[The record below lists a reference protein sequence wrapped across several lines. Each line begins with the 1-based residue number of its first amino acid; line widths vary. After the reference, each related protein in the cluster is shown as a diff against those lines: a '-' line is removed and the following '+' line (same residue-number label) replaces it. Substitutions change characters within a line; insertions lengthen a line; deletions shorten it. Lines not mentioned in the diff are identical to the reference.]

1 MKRRSVSTGALA
13 LVLAVVVGSGLSACE
28 PNTLGAAAVVEDH
41 RITVTEIQ
49 NTLAGVREQREAAG
63 LAPDP
68 GADAARSEVLRRV
81 LDLVFEQAARDLG
94 LVVTDADVKAARDAD
109 ERSDAELGGLA
120 TQSNVNLANLGELFR
135 RFAVEQKI
143 SEAIEKKFPGA
154 SQEQLDMEYGKFLA
168 TTAQSMDIRI
178 NPRYGTFD
186 ALRGQ
191 IAPTQFDFLRAPK
204 K

>member
-1 MKRRSVSTGALA
+1 MKRSLSRGAVA
-13 LVLAVVVGSGLSACE
+13 LVLAVVAGSGLSACE
-28 PNTLGAAAVVEDH
+28 PNTLGAAAVVEDQ

-68 GADAARSEVLRRV
+68 GADAARTEVLRRV
-81 LDLVFEQAARDLG
+81 LDLVFEKAVRDLG
-94 LVVTDADVKAARDAD
+94 IVVTDADVQATRDAD

-120 TQSNVNLANLGELFR
+120 TESNVNLEDLGELFR
-135 RFAVEQKI
+135 RFTLEQKI
-143 SEAIEKKFPGA
+143 SEALERKFPDL
-154 SQEQLDMEYGKFLA
+154 EQAELDAEYEKLLIA
-168 TTAQSMDIRI
+168 TATSMDIRI

-186 ALRGQ
+186 PQHGQ
-191 IAPTQFDFLRAPK
+191 IEPTQFDFLRAPK